1 MNQYVIFDLETSCL
15 SSKCA
20 EIIDIAAI
28 KVSNNEIV
36 DTFSSLIKPEN
47 GISDYATEVNG
58 ITMEMVDNAPSAS
71 EVLSEFLDFIGST
84 TLIGHNIASY
94 DLPIVKR
101 YVSELFDIDLKNEY
115 IDTLYIAKKRIDNI
129 PNYRLGTI
137 ASYFGIETDNAHR
150 ALPDCM
156 ITKLCYEKLLEMP
169 VCEETKMVSTH
180 KHKSAFTE
188 ETKALQELQ
197 GFLLGIT
204 ADNILVESE
213 VLSLKNWLDK
223 HSDLSGN
230 YPFDRVFTAIEK
242 ALDDDYLSSDEL
254 DELLVLFKNFT
265 SPVESC
271 SCKNINF
278 DFSEKTVCL
287 SGDFEYGSKKEIED
301 ILMKYGAVCRSSVS
315 KKTDY
320 VLVGSCGSSNW
331 SCGNYGSKIKKAL
344 ELQSQGCEIKI
355 IKEEELIDFLK
366 KR

>member
-28 KVSNNEIV
+28 KISNNEIV
-36 DTFSSLIKPEN
+36 DTFNSLIKPEN
-47 GISDYATEVNG
+47 GISESATEVNG
-58 ITMEMVDNAPSAS
+58 ITMDTVENAPSAS
-71 EVLSEFLDFIGST
+71 EVLSAFVDFIGNL
-84 TLIGHNIASY
+84 TLVGHNIASY

-101 YVSELFDIDLKNEY
+101 CVSELFDIDLKNEY
-115 IDTLYIAKKRIDNI
+115 IDTLYVAKKRIDNI

-137 ASYFGIETDNAHR
+137 ASYFGIDTDDAHR
-150 ALPDCM
+150 ALPDCI

-169 VCEETKMVSTH
+169 ICEDIKSVSSH
-180 KHKSAFTE
+180 KRKITFTE

-213 VLSLKNWLDK
+213 VLSLKSWLDK

-230 YPFDRVFTAIEK
+230 YPFDRVFSAIEK
-242 ALDDDYLSSDEL
+242 ALEDDYLSAEEL
-254 DELLVLFKNFT
+254 DDLLVLFKDFS

-271 SCKNINF
+271 SCKTINF
-278 DFSEKTVCL
+278 DFSEKTICL
-287 SGDFEYGSKKEIED
+287 SGDFEYGAKKEIED
-301 ILMKYGAVCRSSVS
+301 IFIKSGAICRSSVS

-320 VLVGSCGSSNW
+320 VVVGSCGSSNW

-355 IKEEELIDFLK
+355 IKEEELTDFFK